1 MVLSKHVKS
10 KYVFQSQQI
19 KKNYV
24 YVYIDTISL
33 FYVQLVEI
41 NNKHV
46 RQKLLTFIFYNY
58 SFYSKYMKYYD
69 MKLL

>member
-1 MVLSKHVKS
+1 MVLSKRVKS

-46 RQKLLTFIFYNY
+46 RKSCVFLFPNALIINF
-58 SFYSKYMKYYD
+58 S
-69 MKLL
+69 